1 MVSSQIKLEILYKEK
16 PHNRH
21 SPGLLRY
28 LKYNQ
33 NIYGLTSKPPRI
45 YTINKNLTDIAGAVI
60 TMLIFILCYQLS
72 PKLDSF
78 IRQCSNAVFYVL
90 GFNKRITL
98 QLRSLYLRILFVKTY
113 FIMRTER
120 PQKHLQ
126 NQMSIFKKILYEQQY
141 HYFLIALQ

>member
-16 PHNRH
+16 PHYRH

-33 NIYGLTSKPPRI
+33 YIYGLTSKSPRI

-78 IRQCSNAVFYVL
+78 ISQCSNAVFYVL

-113 FIMRTER
+113 FIVRTER
-120 PQKHLQ
+120 NICRIQS
-126 NQMSIFKKILYEQQY
+126 SIFKNILYEQQY